1 MFEGVIWLSDFWVDG
16 FRCALRYYTLAIL
29 QLIKVHSWK
38 NGYEVPK
45 PKIEDLTQNILL
57 QNSTETYPG
66 IKAKNKIPVIK
77 NNSFY
82 IHGQYFNA
90 S

>member
-29 QLIKVHSWK
+29 QLIKV
-38 NGYEVPK
+38 
-45 PKIEDLTQNILL
+45 TQNILL

-82 IHGQYFNA
+82 IHGQYFNT